1 MSHHPG
7 RKASRGSLACAAAAL
22 SFAALVAA
30 PAAAAAASP
39 PNIVMIIAD
48 DLDTSVWNT
57 ALSLGYLPQIQARMI
72 GKGTTFNNTFA
83 ALAVCCPSRVT
94 YLTGQYS
101 HNHGV
106 IRNGGPQGGF
116 ESFTSDDNTLA
127 VWLQKAGYR
136 TGLIGKYLNNY
147 GLDNGRIYV
156 PPGWDTWQ
164 ALPGLRQFNY
174 NMYDNN
180 NVRRFGALPDDYQTD
195 VVARLVQQFIRNPD
209 ARPFFLTVTPTAPH
223 YEGDSDDSGPT
234 ITPAPRHADTPPI
247 SPIPPESAR
256 AYNEANMKDKPAW
269 MRDLPPAD
277 TQLMRSGYNSKV
289 AAMRAFDDLVGG
301 VFQALQDIDAAAK
314 TLVIITSDN
323 GYQYGTH
330 RRTAK
335 TDLYEESIRL
345 PMVIS
350 APGQTQA
357 RVTDEWVMNTDWAA
371 TIVDYAGVK
380 PRRELDGRS
389 LRGLIDGAAGAT
401 GRRSILVEHPSD
413 GRNSGNPPYAMIR
426 SKNAALTL
434 DDSSRKALVYAQTL
448 DSKGTLITDEELYD
462 LDEDPD
468 QLKSLHKSR
477 DATRLTQK
485 NNLANRLVQLKSCSG
500 AACRALE
507 D

>member
-1 MSHHPG
+1 MSDHPG

-30 PAAAAAASP
+30 PAAAAPP

-195 VVARLVQQFIRNPD
+195 VVARLAQQFIRNPD

-247 SPIPPESAR
+247 SPIPPESTR

-289 AAMRAFDDLVGG
+289 AAMRAFDDLVGR
-301 VFQALQDIDAAAK
+301 VFEALRDANATAD
-314 TLVIITSDN
+314 TLVIVTSDN

-330 RRTAK
+330 RLSGK

-345 PMVIS
+345 PMLIR
-350 APGQTQA
+350 APGQEVA
-357 RVTDEWVMNTDWAA
+357 RVTDEWVTNTDWAA
-371 TIVDYAGVK
+371 TIADYAGVT
-380 PRRELDGRS
+380 PDRELDGRS
-389 LRGLIDGAAGAT
+389 LRSLVDGVAGAK
-401 GRRSILVEHPSD
+401 GRTSILVEHPSD
-413 GRNSGNPPYAMIR
+413 GRGVGVPPHLMIR
-426 SKNAALTL
+426 SKNTSLTL
-434 DDSSRKALVYAQTL
+434 DTAGKKVLVYAQTL
-448 DSKGTLITDEELYD
+448 DRFGVKVLDEELYD
-462 LDEDPD
+462 LDDDPD
-468 QLKSLHKSR
+468 QLKSLDDSK
-477 DATRLTQK
+477 ATKRVWQK
-485 NNLANRLVQLKSCSG
+485 GNLANRLSQLRNCRG
-500 AACRALE
+500 RECRALE

>member
-7 RKASRGSLACAAAAL
+7 RKGSGGRLACAAAAL
-22 SFAALVAA
+22 SFAAVAAA
-30 PAAAAAASP
+30 PAAAAPP

-48 DLDTSVWNT
+48 DLDTNVWNT
-57 ALSLGYLPQIQARMI
+57 ALNLGYLPQIQARMI

-94 YLTGQYS
+94 YLTGQYP

-106 IRNGGPQGGF
+106 LRNGGPRGGF
-116 ESFTSDDNTLA
+116 ANFTSDDNTLA
-127 VWLQKAGYR
+127 VWLQRAGYR

-147 GLDNGRIYV
+147 SLDNGRIYV
-156 PPGWDTWQ
+156 PPGWDNWQ
-164 ALPGLRQFNY
+164 ALPEVRQFNY
-174 NMYDNN
+174 NLYDNN
-180 NVRRFGALPDDYQTD
+180 AVRRFGASPDDYQTD
-195 VVARLVQQFIRNPD
+195 VVARLAQQFIRTPD
-209 ARPFFLTVTPTAPH
+209 ARPFFLTLTPTVPH
-223 YEGDSDDSGPT
+223 YEGESDDGGRT
-234 ITPAPRHADTPPI
+234 ITPAPRHADTPLI

-289 AAMRAFDDLVGG
+289 AAMRAFDDLVGQ
-301 VFQALQDIDAAAK
+301 VLQALQDINADAK
-314 TLVIITSDN
+314 TLVIISSDN

-345 PMVIS
+345 PMVIH
-350 APGQTQA
+350 APGQTQP

-371 TIVDYAGVK
+371 TIADYAGVK

-389 LRGLIDGAAGAT
+389 LRGLVDGSIGAT
-401 GRRSILVEHPSD
+401 GRRSILVEHPSAGGTGD
-413 GRNSGNPPYAMIR
+413 VPPYAMIR
-426 SKNAALTL
+426 SKNPALTL
-434 DDSSRKALVYAQTL
+434 DASGRKAMVFAQTL
-448 DSKGTLITDEELYD
+448 NSKGTLITDEELYD
-462 LDEDPD
+462 LQEDPD
-468 QLKSLHKSR
+468 QFKSLHKSP

-485 NNLANRLVQLKSCSG
+485 NNLANQLFQLKSCIG